1 MSRSYR
7 RVLPAAAFLSA
18 AALAAPGYAMSP
30 RDRAHA
36 LVGTLQKV
44 EGQSITVQ
52 TPKGPEAVTL
62 VSGSRIHRGATT
74 IQAADLSTYTGQ
86 RIKVRYVDRNGEKEA
101 QSVTLASG
109 AK

>member
-1 MSRSYR
+1 
-7 RVLPAAAFLSA
+7 
-18 AALAAPGYAMSP
+18 
-30 RDRAHA
+30 
-36 LVGTLQKV
+36 
-44 EGQSITVQ
+44 
-52 TPKGPEAVTL
+52 VTL